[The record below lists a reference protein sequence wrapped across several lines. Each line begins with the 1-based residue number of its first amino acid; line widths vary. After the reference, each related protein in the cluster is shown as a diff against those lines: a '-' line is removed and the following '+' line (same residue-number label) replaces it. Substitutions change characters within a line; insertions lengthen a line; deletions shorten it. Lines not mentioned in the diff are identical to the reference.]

1 MKSQWRIEKTASSA
15 LVFTAFGLLA
25 ISLSP
30 AIAATDIDPTTA
42 AEAVQSSTQGFSAST
57 DLATETDATEAK
69 PTANSLTVVASEGTL
84 APANVLPELKASQTK
99 PAASSPT
106 VAATQE
112 STIAANVT
120 PLSEK
125 SQLQP
130 AASLPKFSTSAKPP
144 ILSASS
150 SRSLDA
156 KSAASA
162 ETQTEVPTLVDAA
175 SVSNT
180 NNLQAQALPSSE
192 ASKQVLPSGDPLEMG
207 NPEDMEANPLDQV
220 TNVSQLSD
228 VEPSDWAYEALRSL
242 VERYGCIAG
251 YPDGTFRGNR
261 ALSRYE
267 FAAGVNA
274 CLQQIEKLIAA
285 SSADAATEAD
295 LEILRRLV
303 DEFGPELATLRTRV
317 DNLEGRTAFLESH
330 QFSTTTKLFG
340 QAVVGVQGRNEN
352 EFELFLN
359 RKSTGNRL
367 EDRNT
372 NPNVISNVQL
382 SLFTQFSPRSL
393 LLTGLQ
399 AGSGNSGPRLLNN
412 DMVFLGYEG
421 DTGNDI
427 VLSDLTYRQ
436 LIGNNFAFI
445 IGPEGVN
452 PVNVFRGANRV
463 ESAGQGPL
471 SRFAQRNPII
481 NTGGRGGL
489 GFDWQVNPRISLQG
503 VYSASRPADA
513 FRGGIG
519 GGQDGETAAGL
530 QLVVSPLDTLDIAV
544 QYINS
549 YSPFGRLGTG
559 VGDDLV
565 LLPTPA
571 GRGPINSN
579 SFGAS
584 LEFRATPNITV
595 GGWGGY
601 TTSDPQGISGNVE
614 TFNWMAYLNFPD
626 LLGEGNLGGIYV
638 GQPPKI
644 TSSDLPIGRN
654 YPDFISEGGF
664 GDEGGQPGSTTHVEA
679 FYRFRVSDNITVT
692 PGVIVLFNPLH
703 NQDNDTI
710 TIGAIR
716 TTFTF

>member
-25 ISLSP
+25 VSLSP

-42 AEAVQSSTQGFSAST
+42 AEAVQSSTQGFSTST
-57 DLATETDATEAK
+57 DLATGTDVTEAK
-69 PTANSLTVVASEGTL
+69 TTANSLAAAASEGTL
-84 APANVLPELKASQTK
+84 ASANVLPELKASQTESA
-99 PAASSPT
+99 PSSPSL
-106 VAATQE
+106 AATQE
-112 STIAANVT
+112 SATAVNLT
-120 PLSEK
+120 PPTET

-130 AASLPKFSTSAKPP
+130 AASLPKFSTTKSP
-144 ILSASS
+144 ILSASR
-150 SRSLDA
+150 RSLDT
-156 KSAASA
+156 SFTASA
-162 ETQTEVPTLVDAA
+162 TTKEVRTLVDAA
-175 SVSNT
+175 TVSNPNT
-180 NNLQAQALPSSE
+180 LQAQALPSEE
-192 ASKQVLPSGDPLEMG
+192 ASEQVLPAGDPLEMG

-295 LEILRRLV
+295 LETLRRLV

-367 EDRNT
+367 EDQNT

-530 QLVVSPLDTLDIAV
+530 QLVVSPLNTLDIAL
-544 QYINS
+544 QYVNS

-571 GRGPINSN
+571 GRGPINTN
-579 SFGAS
+579 AFGAS
-584 LEFRATPNITV
+584 LEFRATPNITI

>member
-1 MKSQWRIEKTASSA
+1 M
-15 LVFTAFGLLA
+15 
-25 ISLSP
+25 
-30 AIAATDIDPTTA
+30 AATDIDPTTA
-42 AEAVQSSTQGFSAST
+42 AEAVQSSTQGFSTST
-57 DLATETDATEAK
+57 DLATGTDVTEAK
-69 PTANSLTVVASEGTL
+69 PTANSLAVAASEGTL
-84 APANVLPELKASQTK
+84 ASANVLPEIKASLSE

-112 STIAANVT
+112 SATAANLT
-120 PLSEK
+120 PLTET

-130 AASLPKFSTSAKPP
+130 AASLPKFSTSTSTSTKSP
-144 ILSASS
+144 ILSASR
-150 SRSLDA
+150 RSLDA
-156 KSAASA
+156 SSAASA
-162 ETQTEVPTLVDAA
+162 ETKEVRTLVDAA
-175 SVSNT
+175 TVSNPNT
-180 NNLQAQALPSSE
+180 LQAQALPSEESSE
-192 ASKQVLPSGDPLEMG
+192 QVLPAGDPLEMG

-295 LEILRRLV
+295 LETLRRLV

-367 EDRNT
+367 EDPNT

-399 AGSGNSGPRLLNN
+399 AGSGNTGPRLLNN

-530 QLVVSPLDTLDIAV
+530 QLVVSPLDTLDIGL
-544 QYINS
+544 QYVNS

-571 GRGPINSN
+571 GRGPINTN
-579 SFGAS
+579 AFGAS
-584 LEFRATPNITV
+584 LEFRATPNITI

-601 TTSDPQGISGNVE
+601 TTSDAQGISGNVE

-654 YPDFISEGGF
+654 YPNFISEGGF
-664 GDEGGQPGSTTHVEA
+664 GEEGGQPGSTTHVEA

-692 PGVIVLFNPLH
+692 PGVMVLFNPLH